1 MTNTKALLVGTITSL
16 LASVA
21 FGGQQANA
29 GSAPLAVAI
38 TLAPTLNDGKIEGN
52 TNLPDGTQMQASLQP
67 PLATCRPNCG
77 YAWEGNLTMT
87 KGRFA
92 IGPLNLARGVYTLEI
107 TTPIAELEPATV
119 RAIIGPHGENL
130 MGPYVKAELVPGGGP
145 TIEMTANVTISG
157 SHNVQNPA
165 PAQVDEEWRARPGEV
180 YLPSTYCNWNR
191 TGLPAAQQKICLDYD
206 RKNLPKVYRPKP
218 GEVLTTL
225 IPSCQI
231 GGAISCN
238 DDLFQKVW
246 LRIEADNGEVTK
258 IDMNSVAGTN
268 VGGAVATIY
277 TYVPNTMFD
286 PSKLRNLV
294 FDCAGHY
301 EDVTNMPS
309 ALLDAPPRSVVGRIS
324 ALACSGAKDTRLED
338 ANKDDGRGR
347 TPAEYCVG
355 FSPDACGRIRKVV
368 EAKIQP
374 AFCKPGF
381 GLVGSGLTA
390 EQLRICYVMTSPT
403 SR

>member
-130 MGPYVKAELVPGGGP
+130 MGPYVKAEPVPGGGP
-145 TIEMTANVTISG
+145 TIEMTATSRLAVRTTSKIQHRHRSMKNG
-157 SHNVQNPA
+157 GPG
-165 PAQVDEEWRARPGEV
+165 QVR
-180 YLPSTYCNWNR
+180 YIYHQTSCNWNR

-206 RKNLPKVYRPKP
+206 RKNVRKY
-218 GEVLTTL
+218 
-225 IPSCQI
+225 
-231 GGAISCN
+231 
-238 DDLFQKVW
+238 
-246 LRIEADNGEVTK
+246 
-258 IDMNSVAGTN
+258 IDQ
-268 VGGAVATIY
+268 
-277 TYVPNTMFD
+277 
-286 PSKLRNLV
+286 NL
-294 FDCAGHY
+294 
-301 EDVTNMPS
+301 EK
-309 ALLDAPPRSVVGRIS
+309 
-324 ALACSGAKDTRLED
+324 CSQR
-338 ANKDDGRGR
+338 
-347 TPAEYCVG
+347 
-355 FSPDACGRIRKVV
+355 
-368 EAKIQP
+368 
-374 AFCKPGF
+374 
-381 GLVGSGLTA
+381 
-390 EQLRICYVMTSPT
+390 
-403 SR
+403 